1 MSTDLA
7 VNPRGIA
14 VTANAAK
21 RILSVMAQEPPGS
34 MLRVSVAGGG
44 CSGFQYIFDV
54 DREKTA
60 DDLVIERDGA
70 TVLIDETSL
79 DLLEGIVSLDS
90 ALGHT
95 AESRAWYVKHLEHE
109 PSLVAAAKWLAT
121 EKLEHEEFHPQVQ
134 RALDQ
139 AAKPLTRYRCA
150 ACGFE
155 ARQHFWQCPG
165 CQTWDSYPARRVEEL

>member
-1 MSTDLA
+1 MSIDLA

-21 RILSVMAQEPPGS
+21 RIISVMAQEPPGS

-54 DREKTA
+54 DRERAA

-79 DLLEGIVSLDS
+79 DLLEGCTIDFVDDLIGQSFRI
-90 ALGHT
+90 T
-95 AESRAWYVKHLEHE
+95 N
-109 PSLVAAAKWLAT
+109 PNAT
-121 EKLEHEEFHPQVQ
+121 SS
-134 RALDQ
+134 
-139 AAKPLTRYRCA
+139 
-150 ACGFE
+150 CGCGTSF
-155 ARQHFWQCPG
+155 A
-165 CQTWDSYPARRVEEL
+165 V

>member
-21 RILSVMAQEPPGS
+21 RILSVMAKEPPGS

-54 DREKTA
+54 DREKAA

-79 DLLEGIVSLDS
+79 DLLEGCTIDFVDDRPVLPHHQSQRHQLLRLRDFLRGLRP
-90 ALGHT
+90 AKQ
-95 AESRAWYVKHLEHE
+95 V
-109 PSLVAAAKWLAT
+109 LV
-121 EKLEHEEFHPQVQ
+121 
-134 RALDQ
+134 
-139 AAKPLTRYRCA
+139 
-150 ACGFE
+150 
-155 ARQHFWQCPG
+155 
-165 CQTWDSYPARRVEEL
+165 